1 MKKESLSVRFL
12 YQTIPGRLVLKVLTR
27 PFLSKAA
34 GAYLDSRLSRWLVP
48 LFIKRHKIDMEGF
61 EKKYRSF
68 NNFFTRKRCLEEIDI
83 TPEHLISPCDGYLS
97 IYPVSGEQSCH
108 IKHVEYRLEELLKSR
123 KLAKRFAGGTC
134 LIFRLTPQ
142 DYHRYCYVSD
152 GVVRHSRAIPG
163 KLHCVRPI
171 ACGAFP
177 VYAENSREYT
187 ELKTQRFGTVIQM
200 EIGAMLVG
208 KICNYPRDGQVFQGE
223 EKGYFEFGGSTIL
236 LLLEEGR
243 LELSEEMAGYI
254 GTGVETRIRLGE
266 LVGVCPGRD

>member
-1 MKKESLSVRFL
+1 M
-12 YQTIPGRLVLKVLTR
+12 
-27 PFLSKAA
+27 
-34 GAYLDSRLSRWLVP
+34 
-48 LFIKRHKIDMEGF
+48 
-61 EKKYRSF
+61 
-68 NNFFTRKRCLEEIDI
+68 
-83 TPEHLISPCDGYLS
+83 
-97 IYPVSGEQSCH
+97 
-108 IKHVEYRLEELLKSR
+108 
-123 KLAKRFAGGTC
+123 
-134 LIFRLTPQ
+134 
-142 DYHRYCYVSD
+142 
-152 GVVRHSRAIPG
+152 VRHSRAIPG

>member
-48 LFIKRHKIDMEGF
+48 LFIKR
-61 EKKYRSF
+61 SF
-68 NNFFTRKRCLEEIDI
+68 NSFFTRKRCLEEIDI

-97 IYPVSGEQSCH
+97 IYPVSGEQSYH

-163 KLHCVRPI
+163 KLHCVRPS

>member
-12 YQTIPGRLVLKVLTR
+12 YQTLPGRIVLKVLTR
-27 PFLSKAA
+27 PFFSKAA
-34 GAYLDSRLSRWLVP
+34 GAYLDSRLSRWMVP
-48 LFIKRHKIDMEGF
+48 LFIKRHGIDMEGF

-68 NNFFTRKRCLEEIDI
+68 NSFFTRKRRVEEIDI
-83 TPEHLISPCDGYLS
+83 TPEHFISPCDGFLS
-97 IYPVSGEQSCH
+97 VYSISEEQTYQ

-123 KLAKRFAGGTC
+123 RLAKRYAGGTC

-152 GVVRHSRAIPG
+152 GVVRRSRTVPG

-177 VYAENSREYT
+177 VYAQNSREYT
-187 ELKTQRFGTVIQM
+187 ELKTQRFGAIIQM

-236 LLLEEGR
+236 LLVEKGK
-243 LELSEEMAGYI
+243 LELCGDAAENI
-254 GTGVETRIRLGE
+254 GTGLETRIRLGE
-266 LVGVCPGRD
+266 LVGVCPCKD